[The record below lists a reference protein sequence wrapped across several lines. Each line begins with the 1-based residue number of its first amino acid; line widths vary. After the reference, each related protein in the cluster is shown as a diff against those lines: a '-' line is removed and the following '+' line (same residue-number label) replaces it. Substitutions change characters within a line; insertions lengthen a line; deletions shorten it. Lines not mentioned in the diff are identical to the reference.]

1 MGAVVEVSCSTYSTI
16 AITVDG
22 RAYTWGDCDGDSLG
36 HAVEDCHEPRQLT
49 SLAGVVRVSHGAVCY
64 TNGAAAT
71 DDGSVYVW
79 GGGMWQGGIGG
90 GSQGPRRVGLGGG
103 VPPCY
108 QCSSVAL
115 GSWHGYLVLR
125 RLP

>member
-1 MGAVVEVSCSTYSTI
+1 MALYSW
-16 AITVDG
+16 G
-22 RAYTWGDCDGDSLG
+22 RGKDHRLG
-36 HAVEDCHEPRQLT
+36 HGDAADQSTPREVAALRGAAVTEVALGNC
-49 SLAGVVRVSHGAVCY
+49 HGAALASE
-64 TNGAAAT
+64 GE
-71 DDGSVYVW
+71 VYVW